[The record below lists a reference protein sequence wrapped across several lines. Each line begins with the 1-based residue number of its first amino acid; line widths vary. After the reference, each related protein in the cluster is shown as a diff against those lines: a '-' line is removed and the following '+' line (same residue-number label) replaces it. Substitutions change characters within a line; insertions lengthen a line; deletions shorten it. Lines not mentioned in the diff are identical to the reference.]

1 MRSVFD
7 PAKAPTLDPD
17 LLHTNLPNNFHTPPP
32 YHTLGNTG
40 YKAPPDALPNTFL
53 QRSSTSLQLLLRY
66 SALLHKNP
74 PNISVQPSSPTPIYN
89 NLSNLFQDLST
100 QHFKNN
106 LATTGFPAILHN
118 TFCQQSKI
126 PPFSETLGHVSTVPF
141 PANLYNTLPQHFSA
155 AAFSQPQPL
164 HAVARQDP
172 CTVIHAACLQLVA
185 KGMKSEFHQSNLI
198 ASVRLRVPPGG
209 GPHEAALGSNNI
221 GHHRKTSS
229 RR

>member
-100 QHFKNN
+100 STSKTTSLQQASQQFSTTLFANN
-106 LATTGFPAILHN
+106 LKYHPSL
-118 TFCQQSKI
+118 
-126 PPFSETLGHVSTVPF
+126 
-141 PANLYNTLPQHFSA
+141 
-155 AAFSQPQPL
+155 
-164 HAVARQDP
+164 
-172 CTVIHAACLQLVA
+172 
-185 KGMKSEFHQSNLI
+185 
-198 ASVRLRVPPGG
+198 RL
-209 GPHEAALGSNNI
+209 
-221 GHHRKTSS
+221 
-229 RR
+229 